1 MQAIIHSRYGPPDV
15 LDLKDIDTPVITDEA
30 VLVRVHAAAVGK
42 GDWLTVQGLPYV
54 ARMRYGLPKP
64 KHPVPGFD
72 VAGRTEA
79 VGSNVTRLQSGDA
92 VFGWCDGSFA
102 EYASVP
108 EDQLVLKPSNLTF
121 EQAAAVPIS
130 GFAALQA
137 LRDTGG
143 VQPGQTVVVIGASG
157 GVGSFA
163 VQLAKAFGAEVT
175 GVCSTKSLEM
185 VRSIGAD
192 QVIDYTQEDFTRT
205 GRRYD
210 LILEMA
216 GNRSLADLRRALTPK
231 GTLVL
236 VGGSGGRWF
245 MGTGRT
251 LRAVL
256 VSPFVGQRLRSF
268 LSKPRGADLVVLK
281 DLIDAGKI
289 TPVIDRAFPL
299 SETPEAIRYVG
310 ERSTTGK
317 PSSPCEGWAAAR
329 FTIRCVMLRHRSWVL
344 PSSAGP
350 LTTAELRSLASRRQR
365 GKENEHGEGPHRPR
379 RLARRVHQW
388 PERRR

>member
-1 MQAIIHSRYGPPDV
+1 MQAIVHSRYGQPDG
-15 LDLKDIDTPVITDEA
+15 LKLNDIDKPAITDDA

-54 ARMRYGLPKP
+54 ARLRYGLPKP
-64 KHPVPGFD
+64 KHNVPGFD
-72 VAGRTEA
+72 VAGRIEA
-79 VGSNVTRLQSGDA
+79 VGPNVTQLQPGDA

-108 EDQLVLKPSNLTF
+108 EGQLAGKPTNLSF

-143 VQPGQTVVVIGASG
+143 VQPGQTVVIIGASG

-175 GVCSTKSLEM
+175 GVCSTKSVEL
-185 VRSIGAD
+185 VRSLGAD
-192 QVIDYTQEDFTRT
+192 HVIDYTQEDFTRS
-205 GRRYD
+205 GQRYD

-216 GNRSLADLRRALTPK
+216 GNRSLSDLRRALTPK

-251 LRAVL
+251 LRAVV
-256 VSPFVGQRLRSF
+256 VSRFVRQRLRSF
-268 LSKPRGADLVVLK
+268 FSKPKRADLVVLK
-281 DLIDAGKI
+281 ELIEAGKL

-310 ERSTTGK
+310 ERSTQGK
-317 PSSPCEGWAAAR
+317 
-329 FTIRCVMLRHRSWVL
+329 TVITV
-344 PSSAGP
+344 
-350 LTTAELRSLASRRQR
+350 
-365 GKENEHGEGPHRPR
+365 
-379 RLARRVHQW
+379 
-388 PERRR
+388 

>member
-1 MQAIIHSRYGPPDV
+1 MKAIVHSRYGPPDA
-15 LDLKDIDTPVITDEA
+15 LELKDIDQPVVDHDA

-42 GDWLTVQGLPYV
+42 GDWLTVRGLPYV
-54 ARMRYGLPKP
+54 ARLRYGLRQP
-64 KHPVPGFD
+64 KHLVLGFD
-72 VAGRTEA
+72 VAGRVE
-79 VGSNVTRLQSGDA
+79 VLGSNVTRLQPGAA
-92 VFGWCDGSFA
+92 VFGWCEGSFA

-108 EDQLVLKPSNLTF
+108 ESQLVRKPANLTF

-143 VQPGQTVVVIGASG
+143 VQPGQQVVIIGASG

-163 VQLAKAFGAEVT
+163 VQLAKAFGAAVT
-175 GVCSTKSLEM
+175 GVCSTKSVDL

-192 QVIDYTQEDFTRT
+192 HVVDYSQEDFTRT
-205 GRRYD
+205 GQRYD

-251 LRAVL
+251 LRAVV
-256 VSPFVGQRLRSF
+256 VSPFVGQRLRPF
-268 LSKPRGADLVVLK
+268 LSKPRGADLVVLQE
-281 DLIDAGKI
+281 LLEAGTL
-289 TPVIDRAFPL
+289 TPVIDRTFPL
-299 SETPEAIRYVG
+299 NAAPEAIRYVG
-310 ERSTTGK
+310 ERSTQGK
-317 PSSPCEGWAAAR
+317 
-329 FTIRCVMLRHRSWVL
+329 TVITV
-344 PSSAGP
+344 
-350 LTTAELRSLASRRQR
+350 
-365 GKENEHGEGPHRPR
+365 
-379 RLARRVHQW
+379 
-388 PERRR
+388 

>member
-1 MQAIIHSRYGPPDV
+1 MKAIVHSRYGPPDA
-15 LDLKDIDTPVITDEA
+15 LRLKDIDQPVINEDQ

-42 GDWLTVQGLPYV
+42 GDWLTVKGLPYV
-54 ARMRYGLPKP
+54 ARLRYGLRKP

-72 VAGRTEA
+72 VAGRIEA
-79 VGSNVTRLQSGDA
+79 VGSNVTQLQPGDA

-108 EDQLVLKPSNLTF
+108 NDQLALMPTNLSF

-143 VQPGQTVVVIGASG
+143 VQPGQKVVIIGASG

-175 GVCSTKSLEM
+175 GVCSTKSLEL

-192 QVIDYTQEDFTRT
+192 QVIDYTQQDFTRT

-256 VSPFVGQRLRSF
+256 VSPFLGQRLRSF
-268 LSKPRGADLVVLK
+268 FSKPQGADLIVLK
-281 DLIDAGKI
+281 ELIESGKV
-289 TPVIDRAFPL
+289 TPVIDRTFPL

-310 ERSTTGK
+310 ERSTQGK
-317 PSSPCEGWAAAR
+317 
-329 FTIRCVMLRHRSWVL
+329 TVITV
-344 PSSAGP
+344 
-350 LTTAELRSLASRRQR
+350 
-365 GKENEHGEGPHRPR
+365 
-379 RLARRVHQW
+379 
-388 PERRR
+388 

>member
-1 MQAIIHSRYGPPDV
+1 MKAVVHSRYGPPDV
-15 LDLKDIDTPVITDEA
+15 LEVNDIDKPEINDDA
-30 VLVRVHAAAVGK
+30 VLVRVHAAAAGK

-54 ARMRYGLPKP
+54 ARLRYGLPNP
-64 KHPVPGFD
+64 KHKVPGFD
-72 VAGRTEA
+72 VAGRVEA
-79 VGSNVTRLQSGDA
+79 VGSNASQLQPGDE

-108 EDQLVLKPSNLTF
+108 QSQLAPKPTNLSF

-137 LRDTGG
+137 LRDTGQ
-143 VQPGQTVVVIGASG
+143 VQPGQQVVVIGASG

-175 GVCSTKSLEM
+175 GVCSTKSADM
-185 VRSIGAD
+185 VRSLGAD
-192 QVIDYTQEDFTRT
+192 HVVDYTQEDFTRT
-205 GRRYD
+205 GQHYD

-216 GNRSLADLRRALTPK
+216 GNRPLADLRRALTPK

-256 VSPFVGQRLRSF
+256 VSPFVGQQLRSF
-268 LSKPRGADLVVLK
+268 FSKPTGADLVVLQE
-281 DLIDAGKI
+281 LLEAGKV
-289 TPVIDRAFPL
+289 TPVIDRTFPL

-310 ERSTTGK
+310 EQSTQGK
-317 PSSPCEGWAAAR
+317 
-329 FTIRCVMLRHRSWVL
+329 TVITV
-344 PSSAGP
+344 
-350 LTTAELRSLASRRQR
+350 
-365 GKENEHGEGPHRPR
+365 
-379 RLARRVHQW
+379 
-388 PERRR
+388 

>member
-1 MQAIIHSRYGPPDV
+1 MAQETTMKAIVQDRYGDLDV
-15 LDLKDIDTPVITDEA
+15 LDFMDIDTPVVNADA

-54 ARMRYGLPKP
+54 ARLRYGLPNP
-64 KHPVPGFD
+64 KQRVPGFD
-72 VAGRTEA
+72 VAGRVEV
-79 VGSNVTRLQSGDA
+79 VGSNVSQLEPGDA

-108 EDQLVLKPSNLTF
+108 EGQLVRKPTNLSF

-143 VQPGQTVVVIGASG
+143 VQPGQRVVVIGASG

-175 GVCSTKSLEM
+175 GVCSTKSLDL

-251 LRAVL
+251 LRAVVL
-256 VSPFVGQRLRSF
+256 SPFVGQRLRSF
-268 LSKPRGADLVVLK
+268 LSKPRGADLVVLQE
-281 DLIDAGKI
+281 LLEAGKV
-289 TPVIDRAFPL
+289 TPVIDRTFPL

-310 ERSTTGK
+310 ERSTQGK
-317 PSSPCEGWAAAR
+317 
-329 FTIRCVMLRHRSWVL
+329 TVITV
-344 PSSAGP
+344 
-350 LTTAELRSLASRRQR
+350 
-365 GKENEHGEGPHRPR
+365 
-379 RLARRVHQW
+379 
-388 PERRR
+388 

>member
-1 MQAIIHSRYGPPDV
+1 VTQLQPG
-15 LDLKDIDTPVITDEA
+15 DE
-30 VLVRVHAAAVGK
+30 
-42 GDWLTVQGLPYV
+42 
-54 ARMRYGLPKP
+54 
-64 KHPVPGFD
+64 
-72 VAGRTEA
+72 
-79 VGSNVTRLQSGDA
+79 
-92 VFGWCDGSFA
+92 VFGWCEGSFA

-108 EDQLVLKPSNLTF
+108 QGQLVRKPANLTF

-143 VQPGQTVVVIGASG
+143 VQPGQTVVIIGASG

-175 GVCSTKSLEM
+175 GVCSTKSVDL

-192 QVIDYTQEDFTRT
+192 HVVDYTQQDFTRT
-205 GRRYD
+205 GMRYD

-216 GNRSLADLRRALTPK
+216 GNRALADLRRALKPK

-256 VSPFVGQRLRSF
+256 VSPLVGQRLRSF
-268 LSKPRGADLVVLK
+268 FSKPKGADLVVLK
-281 DLIDAGKI
+281 ELLEAGKI
-289 TPVIDRAFPL
+289 TPVIDRTFPL
-299 SETPEAIRYVG
+299 SETAEAIRYVG
-310 ERSTTGK
+310 QNSTQGK
-317 PSSPCEGWAAAR
+317 
-329 FTIRCVMLRHRSWVL
+329 TVITV
-344 PSSAGP
+344 
-350 LTTAELRSLASRRQR
+350 
-365 GKENEHGEGPHRPR
+365 
-379 RLARRVHQW
+379 
-388 PERRR
+388 

>member
-1 MQAIIHSRYGPPDV
+1 MKAIIHSRYGPPDA
-15 LDLKDIDTPVITDEA
+15 LELQDIEKPSVSEDG

-42 GDWLTVQGLPYV
+42 GDWLTVGGLPYV
-54 ARMRYGLPKP
+54 ARLRYGLPKP

-72 VAGRTEA
+72 VAGHVEV
-79 VGSNVTRLQSGDA
+79 VGSNVSQLQSGDA

-108 EDQLVLKPSNLTF
+108 GSQLVRKPGNLSF

-143 VQPGQTVVVIGASG
+143 VQPGQQVVIIGASG

-163 VQLAKAFGAEVT
+163 VQFAKAFGAEVT
-175 GVCSTKSLEM
+175 GVCSTQSVDL

-192 QVIDYTQEDFTRT
+192 HVIDYTQQDFTRT
-205 GRRYD
+205 GQRYD

-251 LRAVL
+251 LRAVV
-256 VSPFVGQRLRSF
+256 VSVFVRQRLRPF
-268 LSKPRGADLVVLK
+268 LSKPKRADLVVLK
-281 DLIDAGKI
+281 ELLEAGKV
-289 TPVIDRAFPL
+289 TPVIDRTFPL
-299 SETPEAIRYVG
+299 NETPEAIQYVG
-310 ERSTTGK
+310 ERSTQGK
-317 PSSPCEGWAAAR
+317 
-329 FTIRCVMLRHRSWVL
+329 TVITV
-344 PSSAGP
+344 
-350 LTTAELRSLASRRQR
+350 
-365 GKENEHGEGPHRPR
+365 
-379 RLARRVHQW
+379 
-388 PERRR
+388 

>member
-1 MQAIIHSRYGPPDV
+1 MAQGTTMKAIVQDRYGDLDV
-15 LDLKDIDTPVITDEA
+15 LEFMDIDTPVVNDDA
-30 VLVRVHAAAVGK
+30 VLVRVRAAAVGK
-42 GDWLTVQGLPYV
+42 GDWLTVRGLPYV

-72 VAGRTEA
+72 VAGRVEV
-79 VGSNVTRLQSGDA
+79 VGSNVSQLQPGDE

-108 EDQLVLKPSNLTF
+108 EGQLVRKPANLTF

-137 LRDTGG
+137 LRDTGQ
-143 VQPGQTVVVIGASG
+143 VQPGQQVVVIGASG

-175 GVCSTKSLEM
+175 GVCSTKSLEL

-205 GRRYD
+205 GQRYD

-216 GNRSLADLRRALTPK
+216 GNRALADLRRALTPK

-236 VGGSGGRWF
+236 VGGTGGRWF

-268 LSKPRGADLVVLK
+268 FSKPRGVDLVVLQE
-281 DLIDAGKI
+281 LIEAGKV
-289 TPVIDRAFPL
+289 TPVIDRTFPL
-299 SETPEAIRYVG
+299 AETPEAIRYVG
-310 ERSTTGK
+310 ERSTQGK
-317 PSSPCEGWAAAR
+317 
-329 FTIRCVMLRHRSWVL
+329 TVITV
-344 PSSAGP
+344 
-350 LTTAELRSLASRRQR
+350 
-365 GKENEHGEGPHRPR
+365 
-379 RLARRVHQW
+379 
-388 PERRR
+388 

>member
-1 MQAIIHSRYGPPDV
+1 MKAIIHSRYGPPDA
-15 LDLKDIDTPVITDEA
+15 LELKNIDQPVITDDA

-42 GDWLTVQGLPYV
+42 GDWLTVKGLPYV
-54 ARMRYGLPKP
+54 ARLRYGLPNP

-72 VAGRTEA
+72 VAGRIEA
-79 VGSNVTRLQSGDA
+79 VGSNVTQLQPGDE

-102 EYASVP
+102 EYAAVP
-108 EDQLVLKPSNLTF
+108 EGQLALKPTNLTF

-143 VQPGQTVVVIGASG
+143 VQPGQQVVIIGASG

-175 GVCSTKSLEM
+175 GVCSTQSVDM
-185 VRSIGAD
+185 VESIGAD
-192 QVIDYTQEDFTRT
+192 HVIDYTQQDFARS
-205 GRRYD
+205 GQRYD

-268 LSKPRGADLVVLK
+268 FSKPKRTDLLVLK
-281 DLIDAGKI
+281 EFLEAGKVR
-289 TPVIDRAFPL
+289 PVIDRAFPL
-299 SETPEAIRYVG
+299 SETPEAISYVG
-310 ERSTTGK
+310 ERSTQGK
-317 PSSPCEGWAAAR
+317 
-329 FTIRCVMLRHRSWVL
+329 TVITV
-344 PSSAGP
+344 
-350 LTTAELRSLASRRQR
+350 
-365 GKENEHGEGPHRPR
+365 
-379 RLARRVHQW
+379 
-388 PERRR
+388 

>member
-1 MQAIIHSRYGPPDV
+1 MKAIIQDRYGDLDV
-15 LDLKDIDTPVITDEA
+15 LAFKDIAQPVPTDNE

-54 ARMRYGLPKP
+54 ARMRYGLPNP

-72 VAGRTEA
+72 VAGRIEA
-79 VGSNVTRLQSGDA
+79 VGPNVTQLQPGDA
-92 VFGWCDGSFA
+92 VFGWCDGAFA
-102 EYASVP
+102 EYVAVP
-108 EDQLVLKPSNLTF
+108 EGQLAQKPVKLTF

-143 VQPGQTVVVIGASG
+143 VQPGQQVVIIGASG

-163 VQLAKAFGAEVT
+163 VQLAKAFGADVT
-175 GVCSTKSLEM
+175 GVCGTKSLDM

-192 QVIDYTQEDFTRT
+192 HVIDYTQQDFTRT
-205 GRRYD
+205 GQRYD

-216 GNRSLADLRRALTPK
+216 GNRALADLRRALTPK

-268 LSKPRGADLVVLK
+268 FSKPRRADLMVLQE
-281 DLIDAGKI
+281 LLEAGKI
-289 TPVIDRAFPL
+289 TPVIDRTFPL
-299 SETPEAIRYVG
+299 SESPEAIRHVG
-310 ERSTTGK
+310 EKSTQGK
-317 PSSPCEGWAAAR
+317 
-329 FTIRCVMLRHRSWVL
+329 TVITV
-344 PSSAGP
+344 
-350 LTTAELRSLASRRQR
+350 
-365 GKENEHGEGPHRPR
+365 
-379 RLARRVHQW
+379 
-388 PERRR
+388 

>member
-1 MQAIIHSRYGPPDV
+1 MQAILHSRYGPPDA
-15 LDLKDIDTPVITDEA
+15 LELKDIDQPVVTDDQ

-54 ARMRYGLPKP
+54 ARLRYGLPNP

-72 VAGRTEA
+72 VAGRIEA
-79 VGSNVTRLQSGDA
+79 VGPNVTQLQPGDA
-92 VFGWCDGSFA
+92 VFGWCEGSFA

-108 EDQLVLKPSNLTF
+108 EGQLALKPANLSF

-143 VQPGQTVVVIGASG
+143 VQPGQQVVVIGASG

-163 VQLAKAFGAEVT
+163 VQIAKAFGAEVT
-175 GVCSTKSLEM
+175 GVCSTKSVDM

-192 QVIDYTQEDFTRT
+192 HVIDYTQQDFTRT
-205 GRRYD
+205 GQRYD

-216 GNRSLADLRRALTPK
+216 GNRSLSDLRRALTPK

-256 VSPFVGQRLRSF
+256 VSPLVGQRLRSF
-268 LSKPRGADLVVLK
+268 FSKPKGADLVVLK
-281 DLIDAGKI
+281 ELLEAGKL
-289 TPVIDRAFPL
+289 TPVIDRTFPL
-299 SETPEAIRYVG
+299 RETPEAIRYVG
-310 ERSTTGK
+310 EQSTQGK
-317 PSSPCEGWAAAR
+317 
-329 FTIRCVMLRHRSWVL
+329 TVITV
-344 PSSAGP
+344 
-350 LTTAELRSLASRRQR
+350 
-365 GKENEHGEGPHRPR
+365 
-379 RLARRVHQW
+379 
-388 PERRR
+388 

>member
-1 MQAIIHSRYGPPDV
+1 VSTGQVLSPDPATAQEQPMQAIVHSRYGPPDA
-15 LDLKDIDTPVITDEA
+15 LELKDIDQPVITDDA
-30 VLVRVHAAAVGK
+30 VLVKVRAAAVGK

-54 ARMRYGLPKP
+54 ARLRYGLPNP
-64 KHPVPGFD
+64 KHNVPGFD
-72 VAGRTEA
+72 VAGRVEA
-79 VGSNVTRLQSGDA
+79 VGPRVTQLQPGDA

-102 EYASVP
+102 QYASVP
-108 EDQLVLKPSNLTF
+108 QGQLVLKPANLTF

-137 LRDTGG
+137 LRDTGQ
-143 VQPGQTVVVIGASG
+143 VQPGQRVVIIGASG

-163 VQLAKAFGAEVT
+163 VQLAKAFGAQVT
-175 GVCSTKSLEM
+175 GVCSTNSAEL

-192 QVIDYTQEDFTRT
+192 QVIDYTQQDFTRS

-268 LSKPRGADLVVLK
+268 FSKPRGADLVVLK
-281 DLIDAGKI
+281 ELIEAGKI
-289 TPVIDRAFPL
+289 TPVIDRTFPL

-310 ERSTTGK
+310 ERSTQGK
-317 PSSPCEGWAAAR
+317 
-329 FTIRCVMLRHRSWVL
+329 TVITV
-344 PSSAGP
+344 
-350 LTTAELRSLASRRQR
+350 
-365 GKENEHGEGPHRPR
+365 
-379 RLARRVHQW
+379 
-388 PERRR
+388 

>member
-1 MQAIIHSRYGPPDV
+1 VTAQEQPMKAIIHSRSGPPDA
-15 LDLKDIDTPVITDEA
+15 LELEDIETPSVNEDG
-30 VLVRVHAAAVGK
+30 VLVRVQAAAVGK

-54 ARMRYGLPKP
+54 ARLRYGLPNP

-72 VAGRTEA
+72 AAGHVEA
-79 VGSNVTRLQSGDA
+79 VGRNVTQLQPGDE

-102 EYASVP
+102 DYASVP
-108 EDQLVLKPSNLTF
+108 EGQLALKPTNLTF

-137 LRDTGG
+137 VRDTGQ
-143 VQPGQTVVVIGASG
+143 VQPGQQVVIIGASG

-175 GVCSTKSLEM
+175 GVCGTRSVDL

-192 QVIDYTQEDFTRT
+192 HVIDYTQEDFTRT
-205 GRRYD
+205 GQCYD

-216 GNRSLADLRRALTPK
+216 GNRPLADLRRALSPG

-251 LRAVL
+251 LRAVVL
-256 VSPFVGQRLRSF
+256 SPFVRQRLRSF
-268 LSKPRGADLVVLK
+268 LSKPRRTDLVVLK
-281 DLIDAGKI
+281 ELIEAGKL
-289 TPVIDRAFPL
+289 TPVIDRTFPL
-299 SETPEAIRYVG
+299 NETPEAIRYVG
-310 ERSTTGK
+310 ERSTQGK
-317 PSSPCEGWAAAR
+317 
-329 FTIRCVMLRHRSWVL
+329 TVITV
-344 PSSAGP
+344 
-350 LTTAELRSLASRRQR
+350 
-365 GKENEHGEGPHRPR
+365 
-379 RLARRVHQW
+379 
-388 PERRR
+388 

>member
-1 MQAIIHSRYGPPDV
+1 VTAQEQPMKAIVHSRYGPPDA
-15 LDLKDIDTPVITDEA
+15 LELKDIDTPVITDDQ
-30 VLVRVHAAAVGK
+30 VLVQVHAAAVGK

-54 ARMRYGLPKP
+54 ARLRYGPRKP

-72 VAGRTEA
+72 VAGRIQA
-79 VGSNVTRLQSGDA
+79 VGSKVTRLRPGDA
-92 VFGWCDGSFA
+92 VFGWCDGAFA

-108 EDQLVLKPSNLTF
+108 QGQLAPKPANLSF

-143 VQPGQTVVVIGASG
+143 VQPGQQVVIIGASG

-163 VQLAKAFGAEVT
+163 VQMAKAFGAQVT
-175 GVCSTKSLEM
+175 GVCGTKSLDL

-192 QVIDYTQEDFTRT
+192 QVIDYTQQDFTRT
-205 GRRYD
+205 GQRYD

-268 LSKPRGADLVVLK
+268 FSKPKGTDLIVLK
-281 DLIDAGKI
+281 ELIEAGKV
-289 TPVIDRAFPL
+289 TPVIDRTFPL
-299 SETPEAIRYVG
+299 SEAPEAIRYVG
-310 ERSTTGK
+310 ERSTQGK
-317 PSSPCEGWAAAR
+317 TVI
-329 FTIRCVMLRHRSWVL
+329 TI
-344 PSSAGP
+344 
-350 LTTAELRSLASRRQR
+350 
-365 GKENEHGEGPHRPR
+365 
-379 RLARRVHQW
+379 
-388 PERRR
+388 

>member
-1 MQAIIHSRYGPPDV
+1 MKAIIHSRYGPPDA
-15 LDLKDIDTPVITDEA
+15 LELKDIDQPVTNEDA

-54 ARMRYGLPKP
+54 ARLRYGLGKP

-72 VAGRTEA
+72 MAGRVEA
-79 VGSNVTRLQSGDA
+79 AGSNASQLQPGDE

-108 EDQLVLKPSNLTF
+108 EGQLARKPANLTF

-137 LRDTGG
+137 LRDTGQ
-143 VQPGQTVVVIGASG
+143 VQSGQQVVIIGASG

-175 GVCSTKSLEM
+175 GVCSTKSLDL
-185 VRSIGAD
+185 VRSLGAD
-192 QVIDYTQEDFTRT
+192 QVIDYTQQDFTQT
-205 GRRYD
+205 GQHYD

-251 LRAVL
+251 LQAVL
-256 VSPFVGQRLRSF
+256 VSPFVGQRL
-268 LSKPRGADLVVLK
+268 PVVLFQATGSGPGGA
-281 DLIDAGKI
+281 AGA
-289 TPVIDRAFPL
+289 P
-299 SETPEAIRYVG
+299 G
-310 ERSTTGK
+310 
-317 PSSPCEGWAAAR
+317 
-329 FTIRCVMLRHRSWVL
+329 
-344 PSSAGP
+344 
-350 LTTAELRSLASRRQR
+350 SRQAHP
-365 GKENEHGEGPHRPR
+365 GHRPNLPADR
-379 RLARRVHQW
+379 GC
-388 PERRR
+388 

>member
-1 MQAIIHSRYGPPDV
+1 MQAIVHSRYGPPDA
-15 LDLKDIDTPVITDEA
+15 LQLKDIDTPVITDDQ

-42 GDWLTVQGLPYV
+42 GDWLTVRGLPYV
-54 ARMRYGLPKP
+54 ARLRYGLRKP
-64 KHPVPGFD
+64 THPVPGFD
-72 VAGRTEA
+72 LAGRVEA
-79 VGSNVTRLQSGDA
+79 VGSKVTRLQPGDA

-108 EDQLVLKPSNLTF
+108 EGQLVLKPANLTF

-137 LRDTGG
+137 LRDTGE
-143 VQPGQTVVVIGASG
+143 VQPGQQVVIIGASG

-163 VQLAKAFGAEVT
+163 VQLAKTFGAEVT
-175 GVCSTKSLEM
+175 GVCSTKSVEM

-192 QVIDYTQEDFTRT
+192 QVIDYTQQDFTRS
-205 GRRYD
+205 GQRYD

-236 VGGSGGRWF
+236 VGGSGGKWF

-256 VSPFVGQRLRSF
+256 VSPFMGQRLRSF
-268 LSKPRGADLVVLK
+268 FSKPKRTDLVVLK
-281 DLIDAGKI
+281 ELIEAGKI
-289 TPVIDRAFPL
+289 TPVIDRTFPL
-299 SETPEAIRYVG
+299 NEGREAIRYVG
-310 ERSTTGK
+310 ERSTQGK
-317 PSSPCEGWAAAR
+317 
-329 FTIRCVMLRHRSWVL
+329 TVITM
-344 PSSAGP
+344 
-350 LTTAELRSLASRRQR
+350 
-365 GKENEHGEGPHRPR
+365 
-379 RLARRVHQW
+379 
-388 PERRR
+388 

>member
-1 MQAIIHSRYGPPDV
+1 MPAIVHSRSGQPDAHE
-15 LDLKDIDTPVITDEA
+15 LRDIEKPAISDDA

-42 GDWLTVQGLPYV
+42 GDWLTVRGLPYI

-72 VAGRTEA
+72 VAGRVEA
-79 VGSNVTRLQSGDA
+79 VGSNVTRPQPGDE
-92 VFGWCDGSFA
+92 VFGWCDGAFA

-108 EDQLVLKPSNLTF
+108 QSQLAPKSTNHTF

-143 VQPGQTVVVIGASG
+143 VQPGQTVVIIGASG

-175 GVCSTKSLEM
+175 GVCSTKSADL

-192 QVIDYTQEDFTRT
+192 HVIDYTQQDFTRT
-205 GRRYD
+205 GQRYD

-216 GNRSLADLRRALTPK
+216 GNRALADLRRALTAK

-251 LRAVL
+251 LRAVAL
-256 VSPFVGQRLRSF
+256 SPFVGQRLRSF
-268 LSKPRGADLVVLK
+268 FSKPRGADLVVLK
-281 DLIDAGKI
+281 ELIEAGKL
-289 TPVIDRAFPL
+289 TPVIDRVFPL

-310 ERSTTGK
+310 ERSTQGK
-317 PSSPCEGWAAAR
+317 
-329 FTIRCVMLRHRSWVL
+329 TVITV
-344 PSSAGP
+344 
-350 LTTAELRSLASRRQR
+350 
-365 GKENEHGEGPHRPR
+365 
-379 RLARRVHQW
+379 
-388 PERRR
+388 